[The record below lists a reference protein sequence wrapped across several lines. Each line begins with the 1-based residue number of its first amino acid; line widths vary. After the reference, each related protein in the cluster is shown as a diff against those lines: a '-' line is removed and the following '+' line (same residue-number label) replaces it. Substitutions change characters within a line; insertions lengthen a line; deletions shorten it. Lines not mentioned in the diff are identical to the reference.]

1 MSNLIQAELFKLKR
15 NKSFW
20 VIMGVTTGL
29 SILLYYLVII
39 DWWMMQNTNFAEVGL
54 SKLNA
59 LSPFTT
65 LLFFNLIGSSL
76 AAFFISVDFSVS
88 GVIKNQIISGNK
100 RAHIFLAKFLIYSFG
115 AVMMTVVI
123 PFALGVFM
131 VILLGA
137 GEILSG
143 ASFLYLGKAF
153 LLFMLHFLSY
163 TALMTILAI
172 ITEVSGKNDYSF
184 YFTNNHFV
192 CG

>member
-123 PFALGVFM
+123 PFVLGVFM